1 MNPAGNRTQER
12 KKELLSSLA
21 LSNFDEETY
30 VSKLENELLAK
41 LPKGELNPFV
51 VRVRGAARRRTTAS
65 SASVVCLTHPQAGWT
80 AAAGRWGR

>member
-41 LPKGELNPFV
+41 LPKGELKVLPGLGHTINYTAPKEFVTALRPF
-51 VRVRGAARRRTTAS
+51 
-65 SASVVCLTHPQAGWT
+65 LHL
-80 AAAGRWGR
+80 